1 MRKLIAI
8 LLGAVMM
15 LSLAVVGVSAA
26 EPTPIA
32 SAADFAAMTADGSYK
47 LTADIAIDASWGADP
62 VTPFTGSFDG
72 DGHTVTVSAPLF
84 VQFAGT
90 IKNLTINGAVVKEGT
105 ANEVASYAGAIA
117 NNVPKNSTAVVIDNI
132 VNNASITFKYRGGAL
147 IGQISS
153 GSTVTITNCVNNG
166 AILGGNMAG
175 GFVGYSQSKSGEN
188 GSTLTVEN
196 CVNNGSVTIDVS
208 RELAGLAGGIV
219 GRYGGD
225 DGSYNATSNVIIKN
239 CLNTGA
245 VTGTSQTAG
254 ILAHGRSS
262 NVIIENCTNKGTIIS
277 TYTAAN
283 GGTSDAAGIF
293 GSTAGSGGHYCM
305 VIVSKCVNE
314 GDVTSKNN
322 RAAGIV
328 AYVWCGGQNDN
339 YPHAE
344 ITDCVNKGNI
354 SGGSFVSQMLAYTN
368 DTKAMAEGEKQVTTI
383 KGIGTGTVARSSEAS
398 RDADKTYLSFVG
410 CSSASP
416 ERTTNYNIDVKL
428 ADSDKTVWYA
438 YAEPTTDHPEY
449 VDNQVKIANK
459 PDGLQFV
466 TAAEAEAAARAL
478 GEIGYKA
485 PAAPSDPGT
494 GTGTVVTGDTAV
506 IVMIVAAVS
515 LLGVGIALKARKA

>member
-8 LLGAVMM
+8 LLGAAMM
-15 LSLAVVGVSAA
+15 LSLFVVGVSAA
-26 EPTPIA
+26 DPTPIA

-62 VTPFTGSFDG
+62 VTPFAGTFDG
-72 DGHTVTVSAPLF
+72 NGHTVTISAPLF
-84 VQFAGT
+84 VQFKGT

-175 GFVGYSQSKSGEN
+175 GFVGYSQSKSSDN
-188 GSTLTVEN
+188 GSTLSVEN

-245 VTGTSQTAG
+245 ITGTSQTAG
-254 ILAHGRSS
+254 ILAHARSS
-262 NVIIENCTNKGTIIS
+262 NVVIQNCTNKGTIIS

-293 GSTAGSGGHYCM
+293 GSTHGSDGHYCM
-305 VIVSKCVNE
+305 VTISKCVNE
-314 GDVTSKNN
+314 ADVTSKNA

-328 AYVWCGGQNDN
+328 GYVWCGGQGDN
-339 YPHAE
+339 YLFAR
-344 ITDCVNKGNI
+344 IIDCVNKGNI
-354 SGGSFVSQMLAYTN
+354 AGGSFVSQMMCYTN
-368 DTKAMAEGEKQVTTI
+368 DAKNMDGAKQNTFI
-383 KGIGTGTVARSSEAS
+383 KGVGLGSVARAAETK
-398 RDADKTYLSFVG
+398 RDADKTYLCFIGLS
-410 CSSASP
+410 SSAYSV
-416 ERTTNYNIDVKL
+416 NYDVDVKL
-428 ADSDKTVWYA
+428 VDTDKTTLYS
-438 YAEPTTDHPEY
+438 YAEDDKY
-449 VDNQVKIANK
+449 DANRVKIENK

-466 TAAEAEAAARAL
+466 SAADAEAAAAAF

-494 GTGTVVTGDTAV
+494 TDPGTTVITGDVAV
-506 IVMIVAAVS
+506 AVMIVAAVS
-515 LLGVGIALKARKA
+515 LLGMGIALKARRA